1 MPAYNAA
8 STIEDAIHSV
18 LWQTETR
25 WELIVVDDGST
36 DGTADVAAS
45 AAAGDPRVR
54 IIRQPH
60 AGRPTA
66 RNRCLR
72 EITGPVI
79 AICDADDV
87 SLPNRFAATLEAFG
101 ADPRVGVVA
110 SCRVL
115 AIADDPP
122 WKGVITAPCTDEA
135 VHAAFNRRRMPV
147 LFASCTLR
155 TSLVS
160 DAGGFDPELLRNQ
173 DYGLLVRVHDRIT
186 FRQLSEPMIIYR
198 TLRAVASRRLVF
210 ESNFFRHY
218 ATRRASG
225 LTLNAREFAGT
236 VRGRAYRWFVMPLM
250 FGWFVAKRAV
260 LRLDAPPATSEEE
273 AMIDDTRRRLAA
285 LRRAEPRAAPPPSSR
300 RILGSRVDCLTY
312 DDTTARVTAWAR
324 AGESRYVC
332 IANVHMLME
341 AVDDEAFRHILN
353 DADLVTSD
361 GMPLVWGLQLLGLR
375 GAERVYGPILMPRIC
390 EAFAAAD
397 LPIALL
403 GGAPGTL
410 AQLTVQ
416 LNQRF
421 PGLRIAYA
429 YSPPFRDMT
438 EAEESEIVNDL
449 LRSEARVIFVG
460 MGCPKQERLM
470 ARLRG
475 RTRAPMLGVGA
486 AFDFIAGVKPSA
498 PALLQAAG
506 LEWLFRLLTEPRR
519 LWRRYLKQN
528 PRFVWHFGRQLARER
543 GRPPRQGRA

>member
-8 STIEDAIHSV
+8 ATIEDAIHSV
-18 LWQTETR
+18 RWQTESR

-36 DGTADVAAS
+36 DGTADVAAR
-45 AAAGDPRVR
+45 AAAGDPRIR

-72 EITGPVI
+72 ELSGTFI

-101 ADPRVGVVA
+101 TDASVGVVA

-135 VHAAFNRRRMPV
+135 VHAAFSRRRMPI

-155 TSLVS
+155 TSLVTA
-160 DAGGFDPELLRNQ
+160 AGGFDPELLRNQ
-173 DYGLLVRVHDRIT
+173 DYGLLVRVHKGVT
-186 FRQLSEPMIIYR
+186 FRQVSEPMIIYR

-225 LTLNAREFAGT
+225 LTLSAREFAT
-236 VRGRAYRWFVMPLM
+236 TARGRAYRWLAMPLM
-250 FGWFVAKRAV
+250 FGWFVAKRAL
-260 LRLDAPPATSEEE
+260 LRLDTPPATPGED
-273 AMIDDTRRRLAA
+273 ALIDETLRHLAT
-285 LRRAEPRAAPPPSSR
+285 LRGTEPRSMQAPASR

-312 DDTTARVTAWAR
+312 NDTTARVVAWAH

-341 AVDDEAFRHILN
+341 AVDDEAFRTVLN

-361 GMPLVWGLQLLGLR
+361 GMPLVWGLRALGLTR
-375 GAERVYGPILMPRIC
+375 AVRVYGPILMPRVC
-390 EAFAAAD
+390 EALAAAD

-403 GGAPGTL
+403 GGAPETL
-410 AQLTVQ
+410 ERLSVQ
-416 LNQRF
+416 LHERF
-421 PGLRIAYA
+421 PRLRIAYTH
-429 YSPPFRDMT
+429 SPPFRDMT
-438 EAEESEIVNDL
+438 EAEESAIVNEL
-449 LRSEARVIFVG
+449 SNSGARVIFVG
-460 MGCPKQERLM
+460 LGCPKQERLM

-486 AFDFIAGVKPSA
+486 AFDFIAGAKPSA
-498 PALLQAAG
+498 PALVQAAG

-519 LWRRYLKQN
+519 LWKRYLKQN
-528 PRFVWHFGRQLARER
+528 PRFVWHFGRQLLREYR
-543 GRPPRQGRA
+543 R